1 VGSSVERAA
10 NPLLHHFRLRLSS
23 HLRPLLI
30 SMLELLR
37 LSLWLFVLMVSRR
50 LQRAPLRLAV
60 VPLSMSPLLHHR
72 VGSI

>member
-1 VGSSVERAA
+1 MPE
-10 NPLLHHFRLRLSS
+10 LLRL
-23 HLRPLLI
+23 

>member
-1 VGSSVERAA
+1 
-10 NPLLHHFRLRLSS
+10 LL
-23 HLRPLLI
+23 PLLI
-30 SMLELLR
+30 SMPELLRLSMLELLR

-60 VPLSMSPLLHHR
+60 VPLSMSPLLHHH